1 MAKKSTKAFVFK
13 KTYFN
18 YLELEHDPVNVFAK
32 SKALTAVVAGLYKR
46 DERIHYIKHVI
57 YADGRQRI
65 VIRFCKEDGYNPY
78 ASMGEL
84 RIHVPPECNRISI
97 EVRGKALSHA
107 VADVD
112 TDRYIDPSKCRV
124 FFINDLQKKRKPT
137 IQKIFDGCHAVRTN
151 FNAIDDAINAN
162 VDIADKIVKL
172 CK

>member
-1 MAKKSTKAFVFK
+1 MKKNSAKRVFE

-18 YLELEHDPVNVFAK
+18 ALELKHDPVDVFAK
-32 SKALTAVVAGLYKR
+32 SKALTAVVAGLYDR
-46 DERIHYIKHVI
+46 DERIHFIKSTL
-57 YADGRQRI
+57 YSDGRQRI
-65 VIRFCKEDGYNPY
+65 VIRFCKEVGYNPY

-97 EVRGKALSHA
+97 EVRGKSLANA

-112 TDRYIDPSKCRV
+112 TDSYIDPSKCRV

-137 IQKIFDGCHAVRTN
+137 IQKIFDGCHAIRTN
-151 FNAIDDAINAN
+151 FNLIDDAIESNADN
-162 VDIADKIVKL
+162 ADKLVKL

>member
-1 MAKKSTKAFVFK
+1 MKKNSAKRVFE

-18 YLELEHDPVNVFAK
+18 ALELKHDPVDVFAK
-32 SKALTAVVAGLYKR
+32 SKALTAVVAGLYDR
-46 DERIHYIKHVI
+46 DERIHFIKSTL
-57 YADGRQRI
+57 YSDGRQRI
-65 VIRFCKEDGYNPY
+65 VIRFCKEVGCNPY

-97 EVRGKALSHA
+97 EVRGKVLANA

-112 TDRYIDPSKCRV
+112 TDSYIDPSKCRV

-137 IQKIFDGCHAVRTN
+137 IQKIFDCCHTIRTN
-151 FNAIDDAINAN
+151 FNLIDDAIESNADN
-162 VDIADKIVKL
+162 ADTLVKL